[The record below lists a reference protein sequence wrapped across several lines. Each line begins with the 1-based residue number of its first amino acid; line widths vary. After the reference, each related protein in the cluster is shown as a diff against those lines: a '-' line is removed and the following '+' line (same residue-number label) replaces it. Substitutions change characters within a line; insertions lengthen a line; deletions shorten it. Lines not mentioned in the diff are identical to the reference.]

1 MDTVKEVVVTGLGV
15 AVAGLDDPAGLLAA
29 PGDIPRS
36 GGDDPVRRLDRR
48 GLRYKDRATKLA
60 MCAGRDALVDSGLV
74 TDGPEPVLTVPGE
87 TVGVLVSSNYGN
99 VDTICDAVATIA
111 EHTYLGTSPMALP
124 ATSSNVIASWIAI
137 THGLRGANLTLC
149 NGPTSGLDAVYWAGL
164 LIRSGRIRSALVI
177 GVEPAN
183 EQVRHVAGGGDPDQA
198 PHLFDGAVAMVVED
212 ARSARE
218 RGRTPLAALGPYARR
233 ADSALAVA
241 AVRRAEPAP
250 VGLWCPPADGGPTP
264 GTAHD
269 RDPAQGTPVRV
280 DRTRDEYPAVTDLT
294 ALLGD
299 CSGALGV
306 LQCVAGTAWLST
318 PESTGRAV
326 LAVSGSGSFADTTGD
341 DAAAGMMLV
350 HPAGAEAPA

>member
-1 MDTVKEVVVTGLGV
+1 MDAVDEVVVTGLGV
-15 AVAGLDDPAGLLAA
+15 AIAGLDDPADLLAA
-29 PGDIPRS
+29 PGDVPRP

-48 GLRYKDRATKLA
+48 GLRYKDRATRLA
-60 MCAGRDALVDSGLV
+60 MCAGRDALVDSGLL
-74 TDGPEPVLTVPGE
+74 TGGAEPVLTVPGE

-111 EHTYLGTSPMALP
+111 ERTYLGTSPMALP
-124 ATSSNVIASWIAI
+124 TTSSNVIASWIAI

-164 LIRSGRIRSALVI
+164 LIRSRRIRSAVVI

-183 EQVRHVAGGGDPDQA
+183 DQVRHVAGGGDPDQA
-198 PHLFDGAVAMVVED
+198 PDVFDGAVAMVVEE
-212 ARSARE
+212 ARGARE

-233 ADSALAVA
+233 ADSELAVV

-250 VGLWCPPADGGPTP
+250 IGLWCPPADGGPTP
-264 GTAHD
+264 AIAVGRD
-269 RDPAQGTPVRV
+269 RERGTPARA
-280 DRTRDEYPAVTDLT
+280 DRAGGGYPAVTDLT

-318 PESTGRAV
+318 ADSAGRAV
-326 LAVSGSGSFADTTGD
+326 LAVSGSGSFADSAGD

-350 HPAGAEAPA
+350 HPAGGSS